1 MYYTENNL
9 HKVRIMLQLLIMIG
23 SKKGGGAYVTICK
36 QPNVLHEKY
45 VYIYTCLFLSLMLME

>member
-36 QPNVLHEKY
+36 QRNVLHEKY
-45 VYIYTCLFLSLMLME
+45 IYI